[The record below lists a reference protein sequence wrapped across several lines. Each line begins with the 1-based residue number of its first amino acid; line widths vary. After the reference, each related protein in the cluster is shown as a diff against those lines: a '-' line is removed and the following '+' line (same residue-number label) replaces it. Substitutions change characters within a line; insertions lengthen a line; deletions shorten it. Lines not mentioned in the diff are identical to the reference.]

1 MTEEV
6 MKQKYLEL
14 GITEEVY
21 NYGTEIEKT
30 LKERFAKIDEIA
42 EYNQLKVINAMQTC
56 RVTCW
61 CSRESGPYRLY

>member
-21 NYGTEIEKT
+21 NYGTEIDK
-30 LKERFAKIDEIA
+30 R
-42 EYNQLKVINAMQTC
+42 
-56 RVTCW
+56 
-61 CSRESGPYRLY
+61 

>member
-21 NYGTEIEKT
+21 NYGT
-30 LKERFAKIDEIA
+30 
-42 EYNQLKVINAMQTC
+42 NSKVTSITF
-56 RVTCW
+56 VW
-61 CSRESGPYRLY
+61 SRIKSSII